1 MPNTDEN
8 VSFKRGSDTGE
19 ANAASIQPIANSEVV
34 FADTDNRPLDNLRAR
49 TEILRREV
57 EGLKYQA
64 DYDRT
69 LLLRSDAT
77 FTLTEPASGKYVLT
91 MTGDDLY
98 VYPALTPGRVS
109 GGRVKGGRV
118 YVGATPYSGTLLV
131 NDLTLTA
138 SGQYTGQR
146 GYYDADDFATTY
158 SLTLGANRIV
168 VDLIADGALSTGV
181 VTFVVS
187 QLPKTKIVIRYGTNG
202 GATTLAALITAINGD
217 TMSQGSYGV
226 AHFLRASTTA
236 ASPGSV
242 SATGFLGGVVQGAY
256 DAEAHKVTPAQMNL
270 FFTSTEDAVFVNR
283 LEEGEG
289 LAIAYPKGLVETG
302 VPTPKGGRRQSLWDL
317 PTDRTNGQMSNI
329 TPVSGHN
336 LFSTGREPEKIP
348 GSIALGKIIN
358 GAFVFAD
365 GTKLAV
371 GGSVALGGAS
381 TVLVTLGS
389 TTFGSSGSSLVGYDG
404 SGLWNSDASGTAFP
418 SIPAGTVDAALDAVV
433 ALLASQTSSESGGRR
448 VGVEFVAGVPTAGNA
463 TFNVAAGS
471 VRTQTKDLATGVAR
485 RVSENG
491 HELKGPNPI
500 NKDFTALAQGSLR
513 NRAMLKTTGNMLV
526 SRSGSSDYAD
536 LILQP
541 MESAGIL
548 ITNEE
553 VVLGSTSAR
562 LRLSTADIVTRF
574 PDLWPALPYY
584 LASNF
589 VFGSDDQLIPSIY
602 VQLTGAVSPDGSE
615 NRTYIFNRF
624 VSDTGGNLGE
634 MVLENLDRT
643 LPNFSAI
650 TDFSSARLAF
660 LSSTTLG
667 SNQSLGRIVVH
678 HPESPYAAITLSS
691 GPGDGLVMETLWTP
705 PTTPF
710 SAGYGAVAV
719 RGMAM
724 QSNRC
729 RWYEGA
735 VVRDTSNVLVTAD
748 KALLDGIETGAPID
762 ATAGHTHGV
771 NYTRYNPIPHEDVT
785 WVGGASVQTPFS
797 LLDDA
802 NGDTFTGPVV
812 AGQVVVAYQLEV
824 RIVHAFVDADA
835 VGTIS
840 TYTLEASPG
849 AVFDSSPSVAM
860 TVQKSHQYKPVTGA
874 SFLEEVKS
882 IIVNCDSSRR
892 IAMKVTIASNVK
904 LLDSVVICRVVG
916 AVTRV

>member
-168 VDLIADGALSTGV
+168 VDLIADGTLSTGV

-202 GATTLAALITAINGD
+202 GATSLTALITAINID
-217 TMSQGSYGV
+217 TTSQGSYGV
-226 AHFLRASTTA
+226 AHFLRASTVA

-242 SATGFLGGVVQGAY
+242 SATGFTGGVVQGAY